1 MEITEGS
8 LVLCTVKKIEKTT
21 IFLEI
26 EGNGEG
32 SMHLSEVA
40 AGRIRNLR
48 DYVFPNKKIVCKV
61 LAIEPGNIQLS
72 LRRVTAKERESV
84 LEHSKKEK
92 RFISML
98 KVVLPNPEELIR
110 KIRENHDLVDF
121 LEEAHDSPAILE
133 KFFTKNESEKLIKI
147 FSEKA
152 EKEKIIKKLFKL
164 SSFSPNGLA
173 DIKEILSLPEAEI
186 CYLGSSKFSI
196 QVKAKDF
203 KEANKKLLSLLQQI
217 EKRAKEKHA
226 SFEAIEK

>member
-1 MEITEGS
+1 MEIAEGS

-147 FSEKA
+147 FCPYNFVTLKCRRREVFHLIYQFIQIRFTCVLLGCLLERTKN
-152 EKEKIIKKLFKL
+152 IK
-164 SSFSPNGLA
+164 
-173 DIKEILSLPEAEI
+173 
-186 CYLGSSKFSI
+186 
-196 QVKAKDF
+196 
-203 KEANKKLLSLLQQI
+203 
-217 EKRAKEKHA
+217 
-226 SFEAIEK
+226 